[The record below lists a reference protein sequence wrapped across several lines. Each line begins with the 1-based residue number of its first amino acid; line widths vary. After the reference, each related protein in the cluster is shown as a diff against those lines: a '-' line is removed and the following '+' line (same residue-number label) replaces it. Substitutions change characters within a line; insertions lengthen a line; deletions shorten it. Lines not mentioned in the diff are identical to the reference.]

1 MMDMKRAS
9 STGLGI
15 MTSITR
21 IAIALSSV
29 LLAVSFVLPVWRIDL
44 VAPQYPEGLGM
55 LIRVNTITGVKPADL
70 NNINGLNHYIGMKA
84 IVPEAIPV
92 LDAMPIV
99 LGILVALGLVVALY
113 GRRWAAWSWL
123 GLVAAAGAAGIAEF
137 YRWSYDYGHNLASD
151 AIIKIPGMTYQPPLI
166 GTKQLLNFTAA
177 SWPGPGGIA
186 AGAAFVITL
195 LALFFSRPRRKG
207 VSEATLSTLSVAA
220 SIAIVAAVCAMLSPR
235 NLAGQQKDT
244 VVVSATSA
252 NLTAA
257 LSTVK
262 TGGVIIV
269 MPGRYRAHE
278 VNVSRPVSI
287 IGRGYPVLDGEGNGE
302 ILRVTSDGVTISGLT
317 LTGTGVS
324 YTQDRAAIR
333 VSNVG
338 NCSISNNRFV
348 KVLYGIYLAK
358 VTDCEILGNMLE
370 ASGKTEA
377 TSGNG
382 IHLWSARGI
391 TIADNHVSG
400 FRDGIYF
407 EFVHNTEV
415 SRNISEGNLRYGL
428 HFMYSD
434 DCEYT
439 GNTFRHNGAGVA
451 VMYTKRVH
459 MVSNRF
465 EKNWGSSAYGLLLKE
480 IADSRIEH
488 NVFEENTVGLYA
500 DGADRIRATG
510 NDFNRNGWAVKVG
523 GSTLDGLFVANNF
536 VDNTFDVS
544 TNSREPSTRFEGNYW
559 NSYRGY
565 DLDRDGVGDIPHA
578 PVRLFS
584 VIVEDSPQAIVL
596 MRSALVTLLDFVERA
611 MPSLTP
617 EFFVDPKPSMRRLG

>member
-1 MMDMKRAS
+1 
-9 STGLGI
+9 
-15 MTSITR
+15 
-21 IAIALSSV
+21 V
-29 LLAVSFVLPVWRIDL
+29 L
-44 VAPQYPEGLGM
+44 
-55 LIRVNTITGVKPADL
+55 
-70 NNINGLNHYIGMKA
+70 
-84 IVPEAIPV
+84 
-92 LDAMPIV
+92 IV
-99 LGILVALGLVVALY
+99 LGLGVALY
-113 GRRWAAWSWL
+113 GKRWAAWSWL
-123 GLVAAAGAAGIAEF
+123 GLFAAAGVAGMAEF
-137 YRWSYDYGHNLASD
+137 YMWSYDYGHNLAPD
-151 AIIKIPGMTYQPPLI
+151 AIIKVPGMSYQPPLI

-177 SWPGPGGIA
+177 SWPAPGGMA
-186 AGAAFVITL
+186 VGAAFLIAL
-195 LALFFSRPRRKG
+195 AALFFTRKSARAKTESMP
-207 VSEATLSTLSVAA
+207 SEVAAAASVAVV
-220 SIAIVAAVCAMLSPR
+220 IAAFAMLTPR
-235 NLAGQQKDT
+235 TVVAQQRDT
-244 VVVSATSA
+244 VVVSTTGTS
-252 NLTAA
+252 LTAA
-257 LSTVK
+257 LAQVK
-262 TGGVIIV
+262 SGGVIVV

-278 VNVSRPVSI
+278 VNISRPVSI

-302 ILRVTSDGVTISGLT
+302 ILRVTSDDVTIDGLM

-338 NCSISNNRFV
+338 GCNISNNRFEQ
-348 KVLYGIYLAK
+348 VLYGIYLAK
-358 VTDCEILGNMLE
+358 VTDCEIEGNKLE

-377 TSGNG
+377 KSGNG

-391 TIADNHVSG
+391 TIANNSVSG

-407 EFVHNTEV
+407 EFVHNTQV

-439 GNTFRHNGAGVA
+439 GNTFRRNGAGVA

-500 DGADRIRATG
+500 DGADRIRAIG

-523 GSTLDGLFVANNF
+523 GSTLDGLFIANNF
-536 VDNTFDVS
+536 TDNTFDVS
-544 TNSREPSTRFEGNYW
+544 TNSREPSTKFEGNYW
-559 NSYRGY
+559 NSYKGY

-596 MRSALVTLLDFVERA
+596 MRSVLVTLLDFVERA

-617 EFFVDPKPSMRRLG
+617 EFFVDPKPAMRRLG

>member
-1 MMDMKRAS
+1 MQMKTAGRVAH
-9 STGLGI
+9 GM
-15 MTSITR
+15 MTSVTR
-21 IAIALSSV
+21 LAIALSAM
-29 LLAVSFVLPVWRIDL
+29 LLAAAFVMPVWRIDL

-55 LIRVNTITGVKPADL
+55 LIRVNTITGIKPADL

-84 IVPEAIPV
+84 INPEAIPV
-92 LDAMPIV
+92 LDVMPIV
-99 LGILVALGLVVALY
+99 LGVLIVLGLGVALY

-123 GLVAAAGAAGIAEF
+123 GLFAAAGAAGMAEF
-137 YRWSYDYGHNLASD
+137 YMWSYDYGHNLASD
-151 AIIKIPGMTYQPPLI
+151 AIIKVPGMTYQPPLI
-166 GTKQLLNFTAA
+166 GSKQLLNFTAA
-177 SWPGPGGIA
+177 SWPAPGGMA
-186 AGAAFVITL
+186 LGAAFVIAL
-195 LALFFSRPRRKG
+195 LALVLSGRRAKANA
-207 VSEATLSTLSVAA
+207 EAAPATMSAAASVAVV
-220 SIAIVAAVCAMLSPR
+220 IAAFAMLAPR
-235 NLAGQQKDT
+235 NIAAQQRDT
-244 VVVSATSA
+244 VVVSATGST
-252 NLTAA
+252 LTAA
-257 LSTVK
+257 LASVK
-262 TGGVIIV
+262 SGGVVVV
-269 MPGRYRAHE
+269 MPGRYVARE
-278 VNVSRPVSI
+278 VTVDRPVSI
-287 IGRGYPVLDGEGNGE
+287 IGRGYPVLDGEGGGE
-302 ILRVTSDGVTISGLT
+302 ILRVTSDNVSISGLT

-333 VSNVG
+333 VSNAG
-338 NCSISNNRFV
+338 KCNISDNRFEQ
-348 KVLYGIYLAK
+348 VLYGIYLAK
-358 VTDCEILGNMLE
+358 VTGCEIRGNTLK

-377 TSGNG
+377 NSGNG
-382 IHLWSARGI
+382 IHLWSAREI
-391 TIADNHVSG
+391 TIANNSVSG

-415 SRNISEGNLRYGL
+415 SRNISERNLRYGL

-439 GNTFRHNGAGVA
+439 GNTFRNNGAGVA

-459 MVSNRF
+459 MVSNHF

-523 GSTLDGLFVANNF
+523 GSTLDGLFTANNF
-536 VDNTFDVS
+536 TDNTFDVS
-544 TNSREPSTRFEGNYW
+544 TNSKEPSTKFEGNYW
-559 NSYRGY
+559 NAYKGY
-565 DLDRDGVGDIPHA
+565 DLNGDGVGDIPHA

>member
-1 MMDMKRAS
+1 MEMKTAGRVAH
-9 STGLGI
+9 GM
-15 MTSITR
+15 MTSINR
-21 IAIALSSV
+21 IAIALSAM
-29 LLAVSFVLPVWRIDL
+29 LLAAAFVLPVWRIDL

-55 LIRVNTITGVKPADL
+55 LIRVNTITGIKPADL
-70 NNINGLNHYIGMKA
+70 DNINGLNHYIGMKT
-84 IVPEAIPV
+84 INPEAIPV
-92 LDAMPIV
+92 LDVMPIV
-99 LGILVALGLVVALY
+99 LGVLIVLGLGVALY

-123 GLVAAAGAAGIAEF
+123 GLFAAAGAAGMAEF
-137 YRWSYDYGHNLASD
+137 YKWSYDYGHNLAPD
-151 AIIKIPGMTYQPPLI
+151 AIIKVPGMTYQPPLI

-177 SWPGPGGIA
+177 SWPAPGGMA
-186 AGAAFVITL
+186 VGAAFVIAL
-195 LALFFSRPRRKG
+195 LALFFSGRRAKAKA
-207 VSEATLSTLSVAA
+207 ESTPSAIPTAASVAVILA
-220 SIAIVAAVCAMLSPR
+220 AFAMLTPRDVAA
-235 NLAGQQKDT
+235 QHQDT
-244 VVVSATSA
+244 VVVSMTGTS
-252 NLTAA
+252 LTAA
-257 LSTVK
+257 LASVK
-262 TGGVIIV
+262 PGGVIV
-269 MPGRYRAHE
+269 VLPGRYRAHE
-278 VNVSRPVSI
+278 VNVNRPVSI

-302 ILRVTSDGVTISGLT
+302 ILRVTSDDVTIDGLM
-317 LTGTGVS
+317 LKGTGVS

-338 NCSISNNRFV
+338 KCNISNNRFEE
-348 KVLYGIYLAK
+348 VLYGIYLAK
-358 VTDCEILGNMLE
+358 VTGCRITGNQLR

-377 TSGNG
+377 KSGNG
-382 IHLWSARGI
+382 IHLWSAREI
-391 TIADNHVSG
+391 TIANNTVSG

-415 SRNISEGNLRYGL
+415 SRNVSEGNLRYGL

-439 GNTFRHNGAGVA
+439 GNTFRRNGAGVA

-459 MVSNRF
+459 MVANRF

-488 NVFEENTVGLYA
+488 NLFEENTVGLYA
-500 DGADRIRATG
+500 DGADRIRAIG

-523 GSTLDGLFVANNF
+523 GSTLDGLFLANNF
-536 VDNTFDVS
+536 TDNTFDVS
-544 TNSREPSTRFEGNYW
+544 TNSREPSTKFEGNYW
-559 NSYRGY
+559 NSYKGY
-565 DLDRDGVGDIPHA
+565 DLNRDGVGDIPHA

-596 MRSALVTLLDFVERA
+596 MRSVLVTLLDFVERA